1 MRIVDQNGRPAVNG
15 VPSATGAIFDVAVG
29 PGGGFTFDPDTV
41 NISVGDTVRWTW
53 GGSGHSV
60 TSGPPCA
67 ADSQYCSPN
76 DTSCFPGTLNNTGFV
91 YQHTFA
97 EPGTYSY
104 HCLAHCVIGMTGVVN
119 VSGGCAPSGWSA
131 AAPLP
136 TPGVRL
142 AGVYF
147 QPNGKFYAM
156 GGRASDTAGNEFT
169 HPFEYDPNTNTWTTK
184 AATYPDNHG
193 EQHSLRRAHR
203 RRDAVHLLCGRLGRL
218 HPHGH
223 DRSRLPL

>member
-1 MRIVDQNGRPAVNG
+1 MACHRLTAKLLMWRWGRVEGSRSTRI
-15 VPSATGAIFDVAVG
+15 
-29 PGGGFTFDPDTV
+29 TV

-53 GGSGHSV
+53 DGSGHSV

-67 ADSQYCSPN
+67 ADSQFCSPN
-76 DTSCFPGTLNNTGFV
+76 DTSCFPGVLSNQGYGLYAYISERWQLFL
-91 YQHTFA
+91 
-97 EPGTYSY
+97 

-119 VSGGCAPSGWSA
+119 VTGGCAPSGWSA
-131 AAPLP
+131 AGPANSVCP
-136 TPGVRL
+136 T

-147 QPNGKFYAM
+147 PANGKFYAM

-169 HPFEYDPNTNTWTTK
+169 HPFEYDPNTNSL
-184 AATYPDNHG
+184 DHQGSHLSRQHG

-203 RRDAVHLLCGRLGRL
+203 RRDALHLLCGRLGQSD
-218 HPHGH
+218 PHGH